1 MQRLDIIVDV
11 FFLTTA
17 ALGFLL
23 SFWCT
28 GSLCFCFSDVKEDAD
43 TPTLEEGEE
52 MAPALPQSPPSSPP
66 IPSSPTPP
74 DT

>member
-1 MQRLDIIVDV
+1 MQRLDIVVDV

-28 GSLCFCFSDVKEDAD
+28 GSLCFCFSEVTEDAD

-52 MAPALPQSPPSSPP
+52 MVQSPRPLPQPPS
-66 IPSSPTPP
+66 TPP
-74 DT
+74 DDTEP